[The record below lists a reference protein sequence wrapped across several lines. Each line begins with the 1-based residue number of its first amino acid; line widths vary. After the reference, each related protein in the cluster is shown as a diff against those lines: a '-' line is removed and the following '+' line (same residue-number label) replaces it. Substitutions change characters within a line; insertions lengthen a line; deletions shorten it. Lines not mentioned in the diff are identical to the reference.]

1 MRKSVKNHT
10 KYGVLV
16 EVTGLEPT
24 TSWSLTKRATKLRY
38 TSMLLFLIVDRSA
51 TSFSRRCKGNT
62 VSVSRLHESMCNRS
76 VRIAHTRRRRG
87 VQNATL
93 TPNQAR
99 YQTALHLNV
108 TVFNCRSVC
117 DLFFSTVQGKHR
129 LGQPIARIYVQSFSS
144 HCAHAPQA
152 RCAERNAH
160 P

>member
-1 MRKSVKNHT
+1 MGEKKKHKAFNLVLFLIGMRRSPQHHSRKCIPFC
-10 KYGVLV
+10 GVLTLSHLV
-16 EVTGLEPT
+16 EVTWLEHA

-93 TPNQAR
+93 TPNQAGC
-99 YQTALHLNV
+99 QTALHLNKSMFYYRQEYK
-108 TVFNCRSVC
+108 TC
-117 DLFFSTVQGKHR
+117 
-129 LGQPIARIYVQSFSS
+129 
-144 HCAHAPQA
+144 QA
-152 RCAERNAH
+152 FLL
-160 P
+160 